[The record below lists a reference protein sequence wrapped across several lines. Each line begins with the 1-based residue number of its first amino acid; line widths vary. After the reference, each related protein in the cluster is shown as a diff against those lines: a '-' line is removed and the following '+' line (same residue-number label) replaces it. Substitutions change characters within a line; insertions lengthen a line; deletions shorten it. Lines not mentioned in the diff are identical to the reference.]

1 MEEQDPIMEYG
12 NRFKRVISMNELVE
26 NYERYKKVQRDD
38 AENIRESSEA
48 RKYIIKNLGKAD
60 PIDIIAVACS
70 CIADLTKDK
79 HFEKVTRETISQ
91 MREGK

>member
-1 MEEQDPIMEYG
+1 MEEQDPVKAYG
-12 NRFKRVISMNELVE
+12 DRFKRVISMSELVE
-26 NYERYKKVQRDD
+26 NYERYKKVQRND
-38 AENIRESSEA
+38 AEKIRESSEA
-48 RKYIIKNLGKAD
+48 RKYIVKNLGKAD